1 MSKTIAIFG
10 AGTGLGISTARRFGR
25 EGYQVALIGRRP
37 HPLGTLISQL
47 TEQGINA
54 AAFPA
59 DLAQTSSVPSS
70 SQRSAFDLAESTWWP
85 ILRFPPI
92 RSSPPLN

>member
-1 MSKTIAIFG
+1 MSNTIAIFG

-59 DLAQTSSVPSS
+59 DLAQTSSVPKLISEIS
-70 SQRSAFDLAESTWWP
+70 
-85 ILRFPPI
+85 IRFGGI
-92 RSSPPLN
+92 DVVAY